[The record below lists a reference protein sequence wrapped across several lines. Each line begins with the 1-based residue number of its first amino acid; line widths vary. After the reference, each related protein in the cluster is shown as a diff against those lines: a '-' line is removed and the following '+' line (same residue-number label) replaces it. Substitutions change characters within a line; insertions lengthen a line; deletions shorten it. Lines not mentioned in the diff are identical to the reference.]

1 MVTREGKLSTHLIDD
16 TVFLKLGQHFL
27 QRLILFKE
35 SLVLE
40 EETTGLGE
48 EPSLLFIDDGIL
60 DWEPRRRTHI
70 DDVVRAGKVITCDT
84 AVWTGIMHV
93 CSWSILGCRWIVYN
107 ADLQGLGDGE

>member
-1 MVTREGKLSTHLIDD
+1 VWAVTVVIGEGKLSTKLIGDP
-16 TVFLKLGQHFL
+16 VLLKLGQHFL

-40 EETTGLGE
+40 EEATGLGE

-60 DWEPRRRTHI
+60 DWDPRRRTHI

-84 AVWTGIMHV
+84 AVWTGMMHV
-93 CSWSILGCRWIVYN
+93 YS
-107 ADLQGLGDGE
+107 